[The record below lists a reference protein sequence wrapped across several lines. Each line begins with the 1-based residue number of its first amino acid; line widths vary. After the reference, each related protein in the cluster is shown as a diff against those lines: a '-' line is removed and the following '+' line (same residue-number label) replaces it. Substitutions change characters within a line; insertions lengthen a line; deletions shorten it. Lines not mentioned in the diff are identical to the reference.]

1 MNFRLTCTL
10 IVASVIIH
18 SSSARAVLNEF
29 SVADGYMSPFSTR
42 VWTYNGL
49 WSLDGG
55 AIGNNYVAQHGYN
68 AGFATS
74 EPFALV
80 VRNDSPA
87 GNYQFSYNFV
97 PADVA
102 GVNPANMG
110 GNRLTIGFD
119 VCSTVFQNSG
129 TANNAAM
136 LTMKFGG
143 TAGSPGLTLGFSDSN
158 YLMWSNGA
166 GVLSQYTGYQLNGAS
181 WDRITLV
188 MNFATDTYDL
198 FVQPMTGNGINGS
211 NTYTPT
217 NTFTVVTGMPFTNA
231 LNSMP
236 KLFFETFTD
245 PEDGAG
251 WHKMFLDH
259 FTSSRLPEPSTIG
272 LLTAGLAAVVGLRR
286 RRYGL
291 V

>member
-1 MNFRLTCTL
+1 MINTRICLVLAATAAL
-10 IVASVIIH
+10 LAP
-18 SSSARAVLNEF
+18 SSAHAVLNEF
-29 SVADGYMSPFSTR
+29 SVADGYMNPFSTR

-49 WSLDGG
+49 WSFDGG

-80 VRNDSPA
+80 VRNDSSA
-87 GNYQFSYNFV
+87 GNYRFSYNFV

-102 GVNPANMG
+102 GLNPASITSSK
-110 GNRLTIGFD
+110 LTIGFD
-119 VCSTVFQNSG
+119 VCSTVAQNSG

-136 LTMKFGG
+136 MTMKFGG
-143 TAGSPGLTLGFSDSN
+143 TSASPGLTLGFSDSN

-166 GVLSQYTGYQLNGAS
+166 GVLSQYTGYQLNGGS
-181 WDRITLV
+181 WDRVSLV
-188 MNFATDTYDL
+188 MDFATDTYDL
-198 FVQPMTGNGINGS
+198 FVSPMTGNGINGS

-231 LNSMP
+231 LSSMP

-259 FTSSRLPEPSTIG
+259 FTSSAVPEPATCG
-272 LLTAGLAAVVGLRR
+272 LLPLAMATLAAIRR
-286 RRYGL
+286 RQA
-291 V
+291 